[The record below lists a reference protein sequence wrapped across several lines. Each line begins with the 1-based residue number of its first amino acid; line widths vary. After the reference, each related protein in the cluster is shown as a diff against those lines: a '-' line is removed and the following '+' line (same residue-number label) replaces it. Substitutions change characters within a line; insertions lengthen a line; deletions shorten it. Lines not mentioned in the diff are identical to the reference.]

1 MPRPTV
7 RSSPRT
13 WYGAASA
20 TSRRTATMA
29 ASADRAIAVCT
40 TETSPNSSRPVRA
53 HLSLRRI
60 APAIVGEAEIVKLA
74 VCLAK

>member
-20 TSRRTATMA
+20 SSRRTATMA
-29 ASADRAIAVCT
+29 ASDGRAAAVST
-40 TETSPNSSRPVRA
+40 RETSPNSSRAVNATDRA
-53 HLSLRRI
+53 DDHFD
-60 APAIVGEAEIVKLA
+60 EDEIVKLA
-74 VCLAK
+74 ACLAK